1 MSYWRTATISA
12 STRAK
17 AALLAAALLAA
28 GCATPGPTLPGA
40 SPPASAARPQAATP
54 PAARPPAPRQRPAA
68 PAPKPADNGT
78 QTASRPPAATP
89 TPAPKAGP
97 APVVAGLT
105 QIQLVRLFGPPREA
119 RDAAPAKVLA
129 FRDDTCALTVYLY
142 YDTGRAD
149 FVALQYE
156 VDGSPARGPAADA
169 CLINLRR
176 DDPN

>member
-1 MSYWRTATISA
+1 MIYWRTATISA
-12 STRAK
+12 SMRTRA
-17 AALLAAALLAA
+17 AVLGIALLAA
-28 GCATPGPTLPGA
+28 GCATPGPTLPGTSA
-40 SPPASAARPQAATP
+40 PTPAAKSPATP
-54 PAARPPAPRQRPAA
+54 PTTARPPTPRQRPAA
-68 PAPKPADNGT
+68 PASKPADNGT
-78 QTASRPPAATP
+78 QTAARPPAATP
-89 TPAPKAGP
+89 TPSPKAGP

-105 QIQLVRLFGPPREA
+105 QVELVRLFGPPREA
-119 RDAAPAKVLA
+119 RDAAPAKMLA
-129 FRDDTCALTVYLY
+129 FRNETCALTVYLY